1 MNPSSPEKN
10 RTKSTKSGKSPDE
23 TVKSGRNRQI
33 RKKVRT
39 KSGKKSGR
47 NPEKP
52 KPPDQLSTCKRNLL
66 INCKCSL

>member
-23 TVKSGRNRQI
+23 TVKSGKKSGRNPEKSPDEI

-39 KSGKKSGR
+39 KSGKTETAGSAVYV
-47 NPEKP
+47 
-52 KPPDQLSTCKRNLL
+52 
-66 INCKCSL
+66 